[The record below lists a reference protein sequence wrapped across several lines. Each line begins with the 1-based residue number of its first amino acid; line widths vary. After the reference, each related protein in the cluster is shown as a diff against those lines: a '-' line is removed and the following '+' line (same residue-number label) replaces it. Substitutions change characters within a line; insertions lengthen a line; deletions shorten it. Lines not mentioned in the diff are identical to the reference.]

1 MRSRGKYLRRK
12 AMRYIISDIHGCYA
26 EYKELLD
33 KIHLRDDDML
43 YILGDTLDKGP
54 KPIRAL

>member
-1 MRSRGKYLRRK
+1 
-12 AMRYIISDIHGCYA
+12 MRYIISDIHGCYA